1 VRESV
6 TPVRYGKHRSQ
17 VADLWMPPRSPG
29 EVFPAV
35 VLIHGGFWRAVYTKI
50 LMNGLARSVNA
61 EGWVAWNVEYRRVGV
76 LGGGGGWPETF
87 DDVAAAVDRLGRT
100 DGVDL
105 DRVVACG
112 HSAGGQLAFWAAGG
126 RQEAEVAVRAAV
138 SLAGI
143 LDLEAADRMGLG
155 GDATARFLGGH
166 SEEHPTIYKQ
176 ASPAAL
182 VPLGIP
188 QVLVHG
194 TADEVVPPS
203 MSDDYELS
211 ALEAGDQVT
220 HLKLDGVDHRE
231 LIDPTG
237 AAWASTL
244 EAIRARL

>member
-6 TPVRYGKHRSQ
+6 TPIRYGKHRSQ
-17 VADLWMPPRSPG
+17 VADLWMPSRNPG
-29 EVFPAV
+29 EVLPVV
-35 VLIHGGFWRAVYTKI
+35 VLIHGGFWRAVYTKV
-50 LMNGLARSVNA
+50 LMNGLARSVNS
-61 EGWVAWNVEYRRVGV
+61 EGWVAWNIEYRRVGV

-87 DDVAAAVDRLGRT
+87 EDVAAAIDHLGGT
-100 DGVDL
+100 GGLDL
-105 DRVVACG
+105 DRVVTCG
-112 HSAGGQLAFWAAGG
+112 HSAGGQLAFWAG
-126 RQEAEVAVRAAV
+126 RGRPEPKVSIRAAV

-166 SEEHPTIYKQ
+166 SGEQPTIYKQ

-194 TADEVVPPS
+194 TADDVVPPS
-203 MSDDYELS
+203 MSDDYEVR
-211 ALEAGDQVT
+211 AHEAGDPVT

-231 LIDPTG
+231 LIDPSG
-237 AAWASTL
+237 SAWAATL
-244 EAIRARL
+244 ESIRALL